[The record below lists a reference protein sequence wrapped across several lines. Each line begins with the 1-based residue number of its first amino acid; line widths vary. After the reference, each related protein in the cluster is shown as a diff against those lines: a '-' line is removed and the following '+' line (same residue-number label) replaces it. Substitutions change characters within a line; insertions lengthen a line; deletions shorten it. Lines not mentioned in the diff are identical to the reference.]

1 MSFLLRFIKV
11 WLMSAFGHR
20 HKFPLSESHIRLR
33 VWPNDLDLNIHVNNG
48 RYLTLMD
55 LGRMDLMFRS
65 GAIKLW
71 LGHGWQ
77 PLVGLS
83 MCRHFKA
90 LKVFQAFELRTKI
103 LGWDEKWIYFEQ
115 RFESKGQLYALGIV
129 KGLMA
134 GKSGPVPTAMLMD
147 VLKIADPSP
156 ALPAYVAE
164 WLKSERMAID
174 MLKSEPGAH
183 KA

>member
-1 MSFLLRFIKV
+1 MSFLLRFIKI
-11 WLMSAFGHR
+11 WILSMFRRKDHL
-20 HKFPLSESHIRLR
+20 PLDDSIIHLR

-65 GAIKLW
+65 GAMRLW
-71 LGHGWQ
+71 LAHGWQ
-77 PLVGLS
+77 PLVGTS

-90 LKVFQAFELRTKI
+90 LKVFQKFDLETRV

-115 RFESKGQLYALGIV
+115 RFTSKGQLYALGLV

-134 GKSGPVPTAMLMD
+134 GPKGPVP
-147 VLKIADPSP
+147 IADVFHILHIKHTSP
-156 ALPAYVAE
+156 VLPEYVTD
-164 WLKSERMAID
+164 WLKAERGIID
-174 MLKSEPGAH
+174 ALKAETHA
-183 KA
+183 